1 MLLLVASVAGQDD
14 RGDEENTEKGIHNMS
29 RCHGKLGTAVLPLP
43 KIPCSRTD
51 LSRSDICSLLA
62 MPPPRV
68 PLGSVP
74 AHSRV
79 FADRNHALDI
89 LVPRNG
95 SLVEV
100 GTLTGAFTR
109 WMLRQLRPI
118 SAVAMDVSGYAIKEC
133 ASNTQR
139 TAAEVGA
146 ALTCQHGDSKAL
158 LAKLPDDSQDLI
170 YVDGDHNYK
179 GVCGDLEAARP
190 KVKIGGLMALNDYY
204 LFETVF
210 LAQRGRWGVYGIIHA
225 THEFLARYASDWE
238 VAYITMSPLAGGN
251 QAILAF
257 AGSGKYKEPLQKG
270 PALVRVAG
278 GSFDPGLGPRS
289 PRADN
294 VVSRRLEQRDA

>member
-133 ASNTQR
+133 ASKTQR

-251 QAILAF
+251 QADI
-257 AGSGKYKEPLQKG
+257 
-270 PALVRVAG
+270 
-278 GSFDPGLGPRS
+278 GL
-289 PRADN
+289 
-294 VVSRRLEQRDA
+294 RRIR

>member
-1 MLLLVASVAGQDD
+1 MSGSFRIARIADIDIKIHITFFLILILAAFQWSGITGSPAGALFGVVLMLLLAASVRGQDE
-14 RGDEENTEKGIHNMS
+14 RGDDETTEKGIHNMS
-29 RCHGKLGTAVLPLP
+29 RCNGKLGTAAVLPLP
-43 KIPCSRTD
+43 TIPCSRTD

-118 SAVAMDVSGYAIKEC
+118 SVVAMDVSGYAIREC
-133 ASNTQR
+133 ASKTQR
-139 TAAEVGA
+139 
-146 ALTCQHGDSKAL
+146 
-158 LAKLPDDSQDLI
+158 
-170 YVDGDHNYK
+170 YK

-225 THEFLARYASDWE
+225 THEFLARYASGWE

-251 QAILAF
+251 QADIGLRR
-257 AGSGKYKEPLQKG
+257 
-270 PALVRVAG
+270 VR
-278 GSFDPGLGPRS
+278 
-289 PRADN
+289 
-294 VVSRRLEQRDA
+294 